1 MRINRFPT
9 LVLVLGV
16 VAGLATADCAKKEAP
31 APEAASAAPAPTPAG
46 GGKIPVTTS
55 SAEAKTEFLQG
66 RDLAEKL
73 RITDS
78 VAHFQKAASLDP
90 SFAWAELSLATS
102 APTGKE
108 FFEHLNKAVALA
120 D

>member
-1 MRINRFPT
+1 M
-9 LVLVLGV
+9 
-16 VAGLATADCAKKEAP
+16 ATA
-31 APEAASAAPAPTPAG
+31 
-46 GGKIPVTTS
+46 

-78 VAHFQKAASLDP
+78 IAHFQKAASLDP
-90 SFAWAELSLATS
+90 NFASAELSLANA

-108 FFEHLNKAVALA
+108 YCGKAANFNSLPPVNYAFIRTRA
-120 D
+120 KVGPGTSAKG